1 MSSGD
6 HLGKCDATEVF
17 IPAGSTVWEN
27 ILTSKAMTQ
36 LTSSVMA
43 VPESLFKQ
51 VVETTND
58 IIIITS
64 PELDLPGPAILYINP
79 AFTRLAGYEAHEV
92 LGQSPR
98 ILQGPGTS
106 RATLDKIGSS
116 LKAGR
121 DVHEKVLNYAKS
133 GAPYW
138 LDLRIVPLRD
148 AAGQIAYFAAIERDV
163 TLDKRRLDELEY
175 VADRDTLTGIPNRRA
190 LLRSIDA
197 EMQYARVHRSVGPC
211 IAFVDVDRFKS
222 VNDDLGHAV
231 GDAVLSGV
239 ADRLGENIRRMDTV
253 GRIGGEEFAVCMPNI
268 SLQEAVA
275 ISDRLRQSVS
285 AAPFNTP
292 AGPVRVTV
300 SIGVAEA
307 GEHEY
312 KLSDLMARADHAM
325 YQAKRGGRNRIAS
338 DPALSRTD

>member
-1 MSSGD
+1 
-6 HLGKCDATEVF
+6 
-17 IPAGSTVWEN
+17 
-27 ILTSKAMTQ
+27 
-36 LTSSVMA
+36 MA
-43 VPESLFKQ
+43 VPERLLRQ

-64 PELDLPGPAILYINP
+64 PKLDPPGPTILYINP
-79 AFTRLAGYEAHEV
+79 AFTRLTGYESHEV

-106 RATLDKIGSS
+106 RVTLDEIATS
-116 LKAGR
+116 LKAGQ
-121 DVHEKVLNYAKS
+121 DVHKKVLNYAKS

-148 AAGQIAYFAAIERDV
+148 GAGEIAYFAAIERDV

-197 EMQYARVHRSVGPC
+197 EMQSARVHISVGPC
-211 IAFVDVDRFKS
+211 IAFVDVDHFKS
-222 VNDDLGHAV
+222 VNDELGHAI
-231 GDAVLSGV
+231 GDAVLLGV
-239 ADRLGENIRRMDTV
+239 ADRLADNIRRMDTV

-268 SLQEAVA
+268 SLRDAVA
-275 ISDRLRQSVS
+275 TSERLRQAV
-285 AAPFNTP
+285 AVAPFNTP

-307 GEHEY
+307 RRDEY
-312 KLSDLMARADHAM
+312 DLSGLMARADLAM
-325 YQAKRGGRNRIAS
+325 YQAKRGGRNRVAA
-338 DPALSRTD
+338 DLVLPQG